1 MTSSSYVN
9 VTSED
14 WLFYWF
20 FESKEAA
27 GEKAPLMLWSNG
39 GPGCSAMEG
48 ATTENGPMVL
58 DMIKQSYAISVGE
71 LSDNPYS
78 WVNQANILYV
88 DQPRYVGFSFGY
100 GKYVDNSVDAGKDI
114 VTFLLGWME
123 LFPDFIGREVILS
136 SESYGGHCE

>member
-58 DMIKQSYAISVGE
+58 DMIKPGPTPFDKEGE
-71 LSDNPYS
+71 PAQ
-78 WVNQANILYV
+78 W
-88 DQPRYVGFSFGY
+88 R
-100 GKYVDNSVDAGKDI
+100 
-114 VTFLLGWME
+114 T
-123 LFPDFIGREVILS
+123 
-136 SESYGGHCE
+136 C